1 MFIGSM
7 QVELHLPGALSLKEK
22 RFALKSIKTKLRN
35 QFNISIAEIDYHD
48 KWQRSLLGIACVS
61 KDRRFK
67 VAELL
72 KSEISQILRSRIKD
86 PRVGFVTI
94 TNVVLSNDLRH
105 ARIYYS
111 IIGDDKQKRDS
122 QIGLER
128 AQSFIQKE
136 LGSRVQLRYTPI
148 IRFYFDEGLAYEM
161 RINRILEELDLGEQS
176 T

>member
-1 MFIGSM
+1 MTTM
-7 QVELHLPGALSLKEK
+7 
-22 RFALKSIKTKLRN
+22 
-35 QFNISIAEIDYHD
+35 
-48 KWQRSLLGIACVS
+48 RSV
-61 KDRRFK
+61 K

-105 ARIYYS
+105 AKIYYS